1 MKMTSRGLL
10 LLIGLVASTGLVRES
25 GAQGITFQ
33 STDITLLTVSGRYD
47 FTVFTAN
54 NSNASQI
61 NLGLRYLHEIPPK
74 GGFLILQSQAAPSP
88 ISVSTAGQALPVDLL
103 FIAINGGGHD
113 GMVMEVH
120 YCIPTDS
127 DTPITSTSPVGAAL
141 QLACGSVTR
150 YGILAGDKVIFGG
163 AAPNLGPA
171 TKAPPSSKPLQPA
184 PNAPQEP
191 NEQPAPAKVP

>member
-10 LLIGLVASTGLVRES
+10 LLMGLLASTGLVRES

-33 STDITLLTVSGRYD
+33 SEKVTLFTGSGRQD
-47 FTVFTAN
+47 FTVYVAEN
-54 NSNASQI
+54 KSQTDR
-61 NLGLRYLHEIPPK
+61 GLRYLHEIPPK
-74 GGFLILQSQAAPSP
+74 GGFLMLQSQAAPIP

-103 FIAINGGGHD
+103 FIAINGNGHD

-127 DTPITSTSPVGAAL
+127 DTPITSTSPVAAAL

-163 AAPNLGPA
+163 AAPNLGPS
-171 TKAPPSSKPLQPA
+171 TKAPPAQLVSKPANLAPA
-184 PNAPQEP
+184 PNA
-191 NEQPAPAKVP
+191 QPAPAKAP

>member
-10 LLIGLVASTGLVRES
+10 LLMGLDASTGLAQES

-33 STDITLLTVSGRYD
+33 TQNITLFTASGRQD
-47 FTVFTAN
+47 FTVYVAE
-54 NSNASQI
+54 NASQT

-74 GGFLILQSQAAPSP
+74 GGLLILQSQAAPDL

-103 FIAINGGGHD
+103 FIASN

-127 DTPITSTSPVGAAL
+127 DTPITSTSPVAAAL
-141 QLACGSVTR
+141 ELPCGSVTQ
-150 YGILAGDKVIFGG
+150 YGILAGDTVIGG
-163 AAPNLGPA
+163 GIGQ
-171 TKAPPSSKPLQPA
+171 QP
-184 PNAPQEP
+184 
-191 NEQPAPAKVP
+191 

>member
-10 LLIGLVASTGLVRES
+10 LLMGLVASTGLVRES

-33 STDITLLTVSGRYD
+33 TQNITLFTASGRQD
-47 FTVFTAN
+47 FTVYVAE
-54 NSNASQI
+54 NASQT

-74 GGFLILQSQAAPSP
+74 GGLLILQSPAAPIP

-103 FIAINGGGHD
+103 FIAMNGNGHD

-127 DTPITSTSPVGAAL
+127 DTPITSTSPVAAAL

-150 YGILAGDKVIFGG
+150 YGILAGDKVIVGG

-171 TKAPPSSKPLQPA
+171 TKAPPASTPSLAPA
-184 PNAPQEP
+184 PSA
-191 NEQPAPAKVP
+191 QPAPAPAKAP

>member
-10 LLIGLVASTGLVRES
+10 LLMGLVASTGLVRES

-33 STDITLLTVSGRYD
+33 TQSITLFTASGRQD
-47 FTVFTAN
+47 FTVFVAE
-54 NSNASQI
+54 NASQT

-74 GGFLILQSQAAPSP
+74 GGLLILQSPAAPIP

-103 FIAINGGGHD
+103 FIAMNGNGHD

-127 DTPITSTSPVGAAL
+127 DTPITSTSPVAAAL

-150 YGILAGDKVIFGG
+150 YGILAGDKVIIGG
-163 AAPNLGPA
+163 PAPNLGPA
-171 TKAPPSSKPLQPA
+171 TKSPPASTPPLVPA
-184 PNAPQEP
+184 PSA
-191 NEQPAPAKVP
+191 QPAPAPAKAP

>member
-1 MKMTSRGLL
+1 MKMTSGGLL
-10 LLIGLVASTGLVRES
+10 LLMGLVASTGLVRES
-25 GAQGITFQ
+25 DAQGITFQ
-33 STDITLLTVSGRYD
+33 TQNITLFTGSGRQD
-47 FTVFTAN
+47 FNVFVAQ
-54 NSNASQI
+54 NASQT
-61 NLGLRYLHEIPPK
+61 NLVLRYLHEIPPK
-74 GGFLILQSQAAPSP
+74 GGLLILQSQAAPTP

-150 YGILAGDKVIFGG
+150 YGILAGDKVILGG
-163 AAPNLGPA
+163 AATNLGST
-171 TKAPPSSKPLQPA
+171 TKAPPYSKPLEPA
-184 PNAPQEP
+184 PNA
-191 NEQPAPAKVP
+191 QPAQAPAKAP

>member
-47 FTVFTAN
+47 FTVFIAN

-103 FIAINGGGHD
+103 FIASN

-127 DTPITSTSPVGAAL
+127 DTPITSTSPVAAAL
-141 QLACGSVTR
+141 ELPCGSVTQ
-150 YGILAGDKVIFGG
+150 YGILAGDTVIGG
-163 AAPNLGPA
+163 GIGQ
-171 TKAPPSSKPLQPA
+171 QP
-184 PNAPQEP
+184 
-191 NEQPAPAKVP
+191 

>member
-10 LLIGLVASTGLVRES
+10 LLMGLVASTGLVRES

-33 STDITLLTVSGRYD
+33 TEDITLFTGSGRQD
-47 FTVFTAN
+47 FTVYVAE
-54 NSNASQI
+54 NASQT

-74 GGFLILQSQAAPSP
+74 GGLLILQSEAAPTP
-88 ISVSTAGQALPVDLL
+88 LSVSTAGQALPVDLL
-103 FIAINGGGHD
+103 FISSNGNGHD

-127 DTPITSTSPVGAAL
+127 DTPITSTSPVAAAL
-141 QLACGSVTR
+141 ELPCGSVTR

-163 AAPNLGPA
+163 AAPNLRS
-171 TKAPPSSKPLQPA
+171 TKKAPPVSKPLEPA
-184 PNAPQEP
+184 SNA
-191 NEQPAPAKVP
+191 QPAPAKAKAP

>member
-10 LLIGLVASTGLVRES
+10 LLMGLVASTGLVRES

-33 STDITLLTVSGRYD
+33 TEDITLFTGSGRQD
-47 FTVFTAN
+47 FIVYVAE
-54 NSNASQI
+54 NASQT

-74 GGFLILQSQAAPSP
+74 GGLLILQSQAASMP

-103 FIAINGGGHD
+103 FIAINGNGHD

-127 DTPITSTSPVGAAL
+127 DTPITSTSPVAAAL

-150 YGILAGDKVIFGG
+150 YGILAGDKVILGG
-163 AAPNLGPA
+163 AAPNLGST
-171 TKAPPSSKPLQPA
+171 TKAPPYSKPLEPA
-184 PNAPQEP
+184 PNAQPT
-191 NEQPAPAKVP
+191 PAPAKAP

>member
-10 LLIGLVASTGLVRES
+10 LLMGLVASTGLVRES
-25 GAQGITFQ
+25 GAKGITFQ
-33 STDITLLTVSGRYD
+33 TQSITLFTASGRQD
-47 FTVFTAN
+47 FTVYGAV
-54 NSNASQI
+54 NASQT
-61 NLGLRYLHEIPPK
+61 NLGLRYLHEISPK
-74 GGFLILQSQAAPSP
+74 GGLLILQSPAAPIP

-103 FIAINGGGHD
+103 FIAINGNGHD

-127 DTPITSTSPVGAAL
+127 DTPITSTSPVAAAL

-150 YGILAGDKVIFGG
+150 YGILAGDKVIIGG

-171 TKAPPSSKPLQPA
+171 TKAPPASTPPLVPA
-184 PNAPQEP
+184 PSA
-191 NEQPAPAKVP
+191 QPAPAPAKAP

>member
-10 LLIGLVASTGLVRES
+10 LLMGLVGSTGLVRES

-33 STDITLLTVSGRYD
+33 TQNVTLFTGSGRQD
-47 FTVFTAN
+47 FTVYVAE
-54 NSNASQI
+54 NASQT

-74 GGFLILQSQAAPSP
+74 GGLLITQSQAAPTP

-103 FIAINGGGHD
+103 FIAINGSGHD

-127 DTPITSTSPVGAAL
+127 DTPITSTGPAAAAL

-150 YGILAGDKVIFGG
+150 YGILAGDQVILGG
-163 AAPNLGPA
+163 AAPNLGST
-171 TKAPPSSKPLQPA
+171 TKAPPYSKPLEPA
-184 PNAPQEP
+184 PNA
-191 NEQPAPAKVP
+191 QPAPAPAKAP

>member
-10 LLIGLVASTGLVRES
+10 LLMALVASTGLVRES

-33 STDITLLTVSGRYD
+33 TQSVTLFTASGRQD
-47 FTVFTAN
+47 FTVYVAE
-54 NSNASQI
+54 NASQT

-74 GGFLILQSQAAPSP
+74 GGLLILQSQAASMP

-103 FIAINGGGHD
+103 FIAINGNGHD

-150 YGILAGDKVIFGG
+150 YGILAGDKVILGG
-163 AAPNLGPA
+163 AAPNLGST
-171 TKAPPSSKPLQPA
+171 TKAPPYSKPLEPA
-184 PNAPQEP
+184 PNA
-191 NEQPAPAKVP
+191 QPAPAPAKAP

>member
-1 MKMTSRGLL
+1 MMTSRGLL
-10 LLIGLVASTGLVRES
+10 LLMGLVASTGLVRES

-33 STDITLLTVSGRYD
+33 TEDITLFTGSGRQD
-47 FTVFTAN
+47 FTVYVAE
-54 NSNASQI
+54 NASQT

-74 GGFLILQSQAAPSP
+74 GGLLILQSQAASMP

-103 FIAINGGGHD
+103 FIAINGNGHD

-141 QLACGSVTR
+141 ELACGSVTR
-150 YGILAGDKVIFGG
+150 YGILAGDKVIIGG
-163 AAPNLGPA
+163 AASNLGPA
-171 TKAPPSSKPLQPA
+171 PKAPPLSKPLQPA
-184 PNAPQEP
+184 PNA
-191 NEQPAPAKVP
+191 QPAPAKGP

>member
-10 LLIGLVASTGLVRES
+10 LLMGLVASTGLVRES

-33 STDITLLTVSGRYD
+33 TENITLFTGSGRQD
-47 FTVFTAN
+47 FTVYVAE
-54 NSNASQI
+54 NASQT

-74 GGFLILQSQAAPSP
+74 GGLLILQSPAAPIP

-103 FIAINGGGHD
+103 FIAMNGNGHD

-127 DTPITSTSPVGAAL
+127 DTPITSTSPVAAAL

-150 YGILAGDKVIFGG
+150 YGILAGDKVIIGG

-171 TKAPPSSKPLQPA
+171 TKAPPASTPPLVPA
-184 PNAPQEP
+184 PSA
-191 NEQPAPAKVP
+191 QPAPAPAKAP

>member
-10 LLIGLVASTGLVRES
+10 LLMGLVASTGLVRES

-33 STDITLLTVSGRYD
+33 TEDITLFTGSGRQD
-47 FTVFTAN
+47 FTVYVAE
-54 NSNASQI
+54 NASQT

-74 GGFLILQSQAAPSP
+74 GGLLIMQSQAAPTP

-103 FIAINGGGHD
+103 FIAINGNGHD

-127 DTPITSTSPVGAAL
+127 DTPITSTSPVAAAL
-141 QLACGSVTR
+141 ELPCGSVTR
-150 YGILAGDKVIFGG
+150 YGILAGDKVILGG
-163 AAPNLGPA
+163 AAPNLGST
-171 TKAPPSSKPLQPA
+171 TKAPPYSKPLEPA
-184 PNAPQEP
+184 PNA
-191 NEQPAPAKVP
+191 QPAPAPAKAP

>member
-10 LLIGLVASTGLVRES
+10 LLMGLVASTGLVRES

-33 STDITLLTVSGRYD
+33 TENITLFTGSGRQD
-47 FTVFTAN
+47 FTVYVAE
-54 NSNASQI
+54 NASQT

-74 GGFLILQSQAAPSP
+74 GGLLILQSQAASMP

-103 FIAINGGGHD
+103 FIAINGNGHD

-150 YGILAGDKVIFGG
+150 YGILAGDKVIIGG

-171 TKAPPSSKPLQPA
+171 TKAPPASTPPLVPA
-184 PNAPQEP
+184 PSA
-191 NEQPAPAKVP
+191 QPAPAPAKAP

>member
-1 MKMTSRGLL
+1 MMTSRGLL
-10 LLIGLVASTGLVRES
+10 LLMGLVASTGLVRES

-33 STDITLLTVSGRYD
+33 TEDITLFTGSGRQD
-47 FTVFTAN
+47 FTVYVAE
-54 NSNASQI
+54 NASQT

-74 GGFLILQSQAAPSP
+74 GALLIMQSQAAPTP

-103 FIAINGGGHD
+103 FIAINGSGHD

-127 DTPITSTSPVGAAL
+127 DTPITSTSPVAAAL
-141 QLACGSVTR
+141 ELPCGSVTR

-163 AAPNLGPA
+163 AAPNLRS
-171 TKAPPSSKPLQPA
+171 TKKAPPVSKPLEPA
-184 PNAPQEP
+184 SNA
-191 NEQPAPAKVP
+191 QPAPAKAPAKAP

>member
-10 LLIGLVASTGLVRES
+10 LLMGLVASNGLVRES

-33 STDITLLTVSGRYD
+33 TENISLFTGSGRVD
-47 FTVFTAN
+47 FNVYVAQN
-54 NSNASQI
+54 KSQSD
-61 NLGLRYLHEIPPK
+61 LGLRYLHEIPPK
-74 GGFLILQSQAAPSP
+74 GGLLILQSQAASMP

-103 FIAINGGGHD
+103 FIAINGNGHD

-141 QLACGSVTR
+141 ELACGSVTR
-150 YGILAGDKVIFGG
+150 YGILAGDKVIIGG
-163 AAPNLGPA
+163 AASNLGPA
-171 TKAPPSSKPLQPA
+171 PKAPPLSKPLQPA
-184 PNAPQEP
+184 PNA
-191 NEQPAPAKVP
+191 QPAPAKGP

>member
-10 LLIGLVASTGLVRES
+10 LLMGLVASNGLVRES

-33 STDITLLTVSGRYD
+33 TQNITLFTGSGRYD
-47 FTVFTAN
+47 FNVFVAQ
-54 NSNASQI
+54 NASQT

-74 GGFLILQSQAAPSP
+74 GGLLILQSEAAPTP

-103 FIAINGGGHD
+103 FIAINGNGHD

-127 DTPITSTSPVGAAL
+127 DTPITSTGPVAAAL

-150 YGILAGDKVIFGG
+150 YGILAGDKVILGG
-163 AAPNLGPA
+163 AALNLGPT
-171 TKAPPSSKPLQPA
+171 TKAPPASTHLEPA
-184 PNAPQEP
+184 PNA
-191 NEQPAPAKVP
+191 QPAPAKAKAP